1 MAITRLKHFAAIFL
15 TAALL
20 PLAGAEKILFWNYYA
35 CPNAPEVVKFGSG
48 LHRYLSDMQA
58 AQILKDIV
66 AVKTDKQEKAF
77 AEEFL
82 IEFCNRVGLDVNE
95 ISEKEGALIKQFN

>member
-1 MAITRLKHFAAIFL
+1 
-15 TAALL
+15 
-20 PLAGAEKILFWNYYA
+20 
-35 CPNAPEVVKFGSG
+35 
-48 LHRYLSDMQA
+48 MQA

-66 AVKTDKQEKAF
+66 DVKTDKQEKAF

-95 ISEKEGALIKQFN
+95 ISEKEGALIKA